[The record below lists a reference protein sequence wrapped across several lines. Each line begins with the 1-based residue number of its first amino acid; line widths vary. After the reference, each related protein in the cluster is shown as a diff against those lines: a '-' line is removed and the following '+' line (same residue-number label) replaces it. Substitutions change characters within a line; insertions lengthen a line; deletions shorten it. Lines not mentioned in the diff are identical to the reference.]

1 MLYYRGDRF
10 VKGKK
15 FNINEGTYKFVKK
28 TKDNEIVF
36 ESINDKSTLKMLE
49 SDFKGVETLVEE
61 IKKLKKDTIKEEV
74 ESEEQGR
81 VLNHREGYKDIYGE
95 DADFTDLRKI
105 VNALEAICEQADED
119 GYMACHHFEDAIRAL
134 SSVCEDLEEFYENR

>member
-28 TKDNEIVF
+28 TKDNELVF

-81 VLNHREGYKDIYGE
+81 VLNNREGHKDIYGE
-95 DADFTDLRKI
+95 TADFSMMRYI
-105 VNALEAICEQADED
+105 ISALDAICEQADED
-119 GYMACHHFEDAIRAL
+119 GYMGTHHFEDAIRDL
-134 SSVCEDLEEFYENR
+134 SRVCEDLEEFYEKN